1 MRCQRPFV
9 IATLVLST
17 LVLAPVLAF
26 SETFVDLYAG
36 GAFPMD
42 THTTFNGTEAASKS
56 PYKDSFVFGGRV
68 GYYFEGVPWVGLAL
82 DASYFKADI
91 NLPNGA
97 ENDVIPVSALLM
109 VRAPL
114 GATADFPHGRVQ
126 PYLGIGPS
134 FVYSQSDVGSADD
147 TSFNMGFDVH
157 LGLNYMFTRNI
168 GSFGEYRFTY
178 VKPSYE
184 LNGTTVEPNFSVNH
198 FAVGLAFRF

>member
-9 IATLVLST
+9 IATLVLSA

-36 GAFPMD
+36 GALPMD
-42 THTTFNGTEAASKS
+42 THTTFNGTEAGSKS

-114 GATADFPHGRVQ
+114 NVTTDFPHGRVQ

-134 FVYSQSDVGSADD
+134 FVSSKADVESDDD

-168 GSFGEYRFTY
+168 GIFGEYRFSY

-198 FAVGLAFRF
+198 FAVGVAFRF

>member
-9 IATLVLST
+9 IATLVLSA

-114 GATADFPHGRVQ
+114 NVTTDFPHGRVQ

-134 FVYSQSDVGSADD
+134 FVYSKADVESDDD

-168 GSFGEYRFTY
+168 GIFGEYRFTY

>member
-1 MRCQRPFV
+1 MRCRRPFV

-17 LVLAPVLAF
+17 LVLVPILAF

-36 GAFPMD
+36 VAMPMD
-42 THTTFNGTEAASKS
+42 TATTFDSIKADSKS
-56 PYKDSFVFGGRV
+56 PYKDSFLFGGRV

-91 NLPNGA
+91 NLSNGA
-97 ENDVIPVSALLM
+97 EQDVIPVSALLM

-114 GATADFPHGRVQ
+114 DATTDFPHGRFQ

-134 FVYSQSDVGSADD
+134 FVYSKADIGSADD
-147 TSFNMGFDVH
+147 TSFNLGFDFH
-157 LGLNYMFTRNI
+157 LGLTYMFTRNI
-168 GSFGEYRFTY
+168 GILGEYRFTY

-184 LNGTTVEPNFSVNH
+184 LNGVVVEPNLSVNQ
-198 FAVGLAFRF
+198 FAVGVAFRF